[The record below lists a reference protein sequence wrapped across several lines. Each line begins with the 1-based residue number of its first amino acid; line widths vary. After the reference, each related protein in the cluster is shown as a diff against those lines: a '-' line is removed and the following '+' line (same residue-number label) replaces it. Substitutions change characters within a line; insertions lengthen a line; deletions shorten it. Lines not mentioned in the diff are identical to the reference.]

1 MNNSEQARFNSL
13 FQTHLNELT
22 LQGKSKSTIYL
33 YSSYIRKVSVYF
45 DRCPDNL
52 TQDELK
58 DYFLHLID
66 TRSWSAVKI
75 ARSSIQFFY
84 KHVLHREWVWVDL
97 VQPPR
102 VKKLPVVLS
111 VDELAAIL
119 NHTRKLSY
127 QVYFLTTYSMG
138 LRLSE
143 SLNLTVADI
152 DSQRMQV
159 HIRQGKGNKDRVV
172 PLPPLTLKLLRIYWS
187 THRHP
192 TFLFPASTAQ
202 NRSIHKARL
211 MDKGSVQKAI
221 KVVAKECGI
230 SKNVHIHTL
239 RHSFATHLLEKGA
252 NLRMIQTLLGHSS
265 PVTTAIYTKITPL
278 VTQNSA
284 DKMDELLTDL
294 TINWVKP

>member
-1 MNNSEQARFNSL
+1 MNNKEQARFNSL
-13 FQTHLNELT
+13 FQANLNELT
-22 LQGKSKSTIYL
+22 LQGKSKNTIYL
-33 YSSYIRKVSVYF
+33 YSSYLRKVSLYF

-52 TQDELK
+52 TQEELK
-58 DYFLHLID
+58 VYFLHLIE

-75 ARSSIQFFY
+75 ARCAIQFFY
-84 KHVLHREWVWVDL
+84 KHNLHREWVWVNL
-97 VQPPR
+97 VQPPK

-111 VDELAAIL
+111 VEELESIL
-119 NHTRKLSY
+119 NHTKKLSY
-127 QVYFLTTYSMG
+127 RVYFLTTYSMG

-143 SLNLTVADI
+143 ALNLTVADI

-159 HIRQGKGNKDRVV
+159 HIRLGKGNKDRVV
-172 PLPPLTLKLLRIYWS
+172 PLPPLTLQWLRIYWS

-192 TFLFPASTAQ
+192 TFLFPASTSY
-202 NRSIHKARL
+202 NRYPNTGRL

-221 KVVAKECGI
+221 KLIAKECGI

-252 NLRMIQTLLGHSS
+252 NLRMIQTLLGHAS
-265 PVTTAIYTKITPL
+265 PVTTAIYTQITPL

-284 DKMDELLTDL
+284 EKINELLNGFD
-294 TINWVKP
+294 INWIKP